1 MANLLCRLVFD
12 DWRQH
17 KKTGSIYARPSRDL
31 NLASGQIHSGASF
44 VTTIELPE
52 EVAKEISKAYLD
64 HGAYPVFQLVPETT
78 Q

>member
-17 KKTGSIYARPSRDL
+17 RIIGSIYARPSRDL

-44 VTTIELPE
+44 VATIELPE
-52 EVAKEISKAYLD
+52 EVVKEISKAHLD
-64 HGAYPVFQLVPETT
+64 HGAYPVFQLVPEVTR
-78 Q
+78 